1 MFWDSREP
9 ARERSTRYEN
19 DRVSVCWIIATNHH
33 EIIQASLMACFSGTF
48 HRPLS
53 AVAALAVAAVSTD
66 LPDKFSA
73 PRTCEQP
80 PSSSP
85 SADSSERHSWLP
97 RISISRTRIFE
108 PSSLP
113 AKPPTFLIA
122 PYQYAKLAMPAKK
135 QEFNPLIRSLPADDV
150 MYRWH
155 LPAPNVGESLS
166 GECSLAKSQTV
177 VVLLGWLGAK
187 QKHLKK
193 YAEWYTARGF
203 HAITF
208 TFPMGDIIGYKVGGK
223 VEQNLDLFAEHLA
236 GCVGEEDGKK
246 LVFHTF
252 SNTGWLTYGVLL
264 EKFRKG
270 DPSLMEKIKGCI
282 VDSAPVAAPDP
293 QVWASGFS
301 AAFLKKQSV
310 ATKGGLVPNDT
321 GLNLLVS
328 SGSKLDKKPAFAETA
343 LLAILQ
349 RFFEVVLN
357 LPSINRRLSDVLEV
371 LSSEQPKC
379 PQLYIYSSADRVI
392 PAKSVETFIER
403 QRRAG
408 HEVRACDFVSSPH
421 VDHFRNHPI
430 LYTTQLT
437 TFLDDCV
444 LTCCRDSS

>member
-1 MFWDSREP
+1 MASF
-9 ARERSTRYEN
+9 ST
-19 DRVSVCWIIATNHH
+19 T
-33 EIIQASLMACFSGTF
+33 L

-53 AVAALAVAAVSTD
+53 AIAAVAVAAVSTD
-66 LPDKFSA
+66 LPERFPGPKTAEPQPSPSPSVGFSA
-73 PRTCEQP
+73 
-80 PSSSP
+80 SP
-85 SADSSERHSWLP
+85 SWLP
-97 RISISRTRIFE
+97 RISISNLTRTSF
-108 PSSLP
+108 PV
-113 AKPPTFLIA
+113 LIA
-122 PYQYAKLAMPAKK
+122 PYQYAKLAKPAKP
-135 QEFNPLIRSLPADDV
+135 QEIGPAIRSSPGDDV
-150 MYRWH
+150 MYQWH
-155 LPAPNVGESLS
+155 LPSPSVGES
-166 GECSLAKSQTV
+166 ECSLAKSQTV

-187 QKHLKK
+187 QKHLNK

-236 GCVGEEDGKK
+236 GCVAEEDGKN

-264 EKFRKG
+264 EKFRKD

-310 ATKGGLVPNDT
+310 ATKGGLVSNGA
-321 GLNLLVS
+321 GLSMMVHSN
-328 SGSKLDKKPAFAETA
+328 SKFDQKPALAETA
-343 LLAILQ
+343 LLAILE
-349 RFFEVVLN
+349 RFFGVVLN
-357 LPSINRRLSDVLEV
+357 IPSINRRLSDVLEV

-403 QRRAG
+403 QRKAG
-408 HEVRACDFVSSPH
+408 HVVRACDFVSSPH
-421 VDHFRNHPI
+421 VDHFRNHPV
-430 LYTTQLT
+430 LYATQLT
-437 TFLDDCV
+437 TFLNDCV
-444 LTCCRDSS
+444 ITCCKNST